1 VSEYQ
6 TRLYLFFT
14 NEHQGIKTHSKRWK
28 RGYWRRI
35 ITADK
40 GEKAKMESENGQYDE
55 AIHEGKETYDMDID
69 RMINE
74 GLGGGQ
80 VTLNNGLIS
89 DSTTD
94 TMEADNP

>member
-1 VSEYQ
+1 
-6 TRLYLFFT
+6 
-14 NEHQGIKTHSKRWK
+14 
-28 RGYWRRI
+28 
-35 ITADK
+35 
-40 GEKAKMESENGQYDE
+40 MESENGQYDE
-55 AIHEGKETYDMDID
+55 AIHEGKEAYDMDID